1 MRAVRRFVFLTFYLT
16 NSWLLACWPLWGLA
30 QTPSADSVITLR
42 PVTVY
47 GVPEAR
53 FAAGSKR
60 ETPDSLLRAHGQ
72 AGTLAGLLMQASPVY
87 VREYGAGMLASVS
100 FRGTA
105 ASHTALLWN
114 GVNLNLLTLGQTD
127 FNLVPLGAAQQV
139 ELHYGGA
146 SALYGSDALGGS
158 IHLYSQPSWRPG
170 VTGKFQQTV
179 GSFGQFYTQAQAQVG
194 RGRSEFRLN
203 AYHQTTRN
211 DFPFRNVARPGAP
224 LERQTNAALRNYGL
238 QPEFYYRFS
247 PGRYLSVKGWYTYA
261 DRQIQPTMA
270 ATDVT
275 DQQQDEGQRLVADYH
290 DRSALGQFNL
300 KLAYL
305 QDWLRYNLGPR
316 SLTRRYLGAL
326 SYEKRLG
333 RQWQVQAGGNWQ
345 HIAAQVAN
353 YGHPLSENQA
363 EAYALLRYEPNTRL
377 VLTANFRQNW
387 VSGQATTP
395 APALGA
401 EWQLWQ
407 TGPAEQPR
415 HQLRWKTALSR
426 NYRVPTL
433 NDRYWQPGGNP
444 ALRPELGYNAETGL
458 AYHYQAGRW
467 AAQAEA
473 THYRLWVTDWII
485 WLPQAGFWAPEN
497 LRRVH
502 GQGVEISAR
511 LSYQTKKWRLSGGGN
526 YAYTRSTNQNRLN
539 ENDRAQGKQLPYV
552 PLHRAT
558 LYAQWHYGPWHAQAN
573 WQVTSGRFTTTDND
587 ELLPSFAL
595 WHLGAGREWALG
607 RLRAH
612 VGLRVNNALN
622 AEYQNLRLRAMPGR
636 SYQANLVLTW

>member
-1 MRAVRRFVFLTFYLT
+1 M
-16 NSWLLACWPLWGLA
+16 A

-426 NYRVPTL
+426 
-433 NDRYWQPGGNP
+433 
-444 ALRPELGYNAETGL
+444 
-458 AYHYQAGRW
+458 
-467 AAQAEA
+467 
-473 THYRLWVTDWII
+473 
-485 WLPQAGFWAPEN
+485 
-497 LRRVH
+497 
-502 GQGVEISAR
+502 
-511 LSYQTKKWRLSGGGN
+511 
-526 YAYTRSTNQNRLN
+526 
-539 ENDRAQGKQLPYV
+539 
-552 PLHRAT
+552 
-558 LYAQWHYGPWHAQAN
+558 
-573 WQVTSGRFTTTDND
+573 
-587 ELLPSFAL
+587 
-595 WHLGAGREWALG
+595 
-607 RLRAH
+607 
-612 VGLRVNNALN
+612 
-622 AEYQNLRLRAMPGR
+622 
-636 SYQANLVLTW
+636 